1 MIEWIFFPA
10 SVRPPS
16 VALDVVTAFEQCA
29 DEIDSLAHRRMVS
42 DAVLANVADALA
54 ERGFEVERGKKKAE
68 KIYIP
73 VLFGR
78 QGEVEKSFDADAVH
92 WAGRMVLEVEAGRG
106 VVNNQFLKDLFQA
119 CMMQDIDY
127 LGIAV
132 RREYEV
138 SGTTSKDFER
148 VLKFFE
154 TLYASSRLHLPL
166 KGILLIGY

>member
-1 MIEWIFFPA
+1 
-10 SVRPPS
+10 
-16 VALDVVTAFEQCA
+16 
-29 DEIDSLAHRRMVS
+29 MVS
-42 DAVLANVADALA
+42 NAVLSKVADALR
-54 ERGFEVERGKKKAE
+54 ERGFEVERGKKKDE

-92 WAGRMVLEVEAGRG
+92 WDGRMVLEVEAGRG

-138 SGTTSKDFER
+138 SS
-148 VLKFFE
+148 
-154 TLYASSRLHLPL
+154 H
-166 KGILLIGY
+166 